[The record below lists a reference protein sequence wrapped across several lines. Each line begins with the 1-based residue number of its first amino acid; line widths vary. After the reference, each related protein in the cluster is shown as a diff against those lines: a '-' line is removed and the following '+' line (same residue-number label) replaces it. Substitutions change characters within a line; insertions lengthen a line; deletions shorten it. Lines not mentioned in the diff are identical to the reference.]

1 MENRT
6 SHAERSGLRELRAQL
21 ESLGQIYLRLDIAS
35 KIALWFIVIIHVV
48 AFAAPLIA
56 PYEPAQEHYEA
67 SLQGPSLEHPL
78 GTDLTGRDVL
88 SRIIY
93 GARISLL
100 VGIVAVGTA
109 VFFGTL
115 LGSIAGYVGGW
126 IDETIMRTMDIIIS
140 VPVLVLALA
149 LVGAVGPS
157 LTNIILIIG
166 FVYTPQYAR
175 LMRGSVLSTKENE
188 YVEAARGTGLSS
200 AAVLGKHVVPNSI
213 TPVVVQATYHVATAI
228 ILESSLSF
236 LGIGIQPPTPSWGG
250 MIADGRQYLPSE
262 WWITTFAGL
271 MIMITVLAFN
281 IIGDGLRDVIDPE
294 TETRGGGAA

>member
-1 MENRT
+1 MATET
-6 SHAERSGLRELRAQL
+6 TQTERSWAARLRVEVTSMAAVYRQ
-21 ESLGQIYLRLDIAS
+21 LDIAT
-35 KIALWFIVIIHVV
+35 KVALWVLVVIHVT
-48 AFAAPLIA
+48 AIAAPLIA
-56 PYEPAQEHYEA
+56 PYDPAQEHYER
-67 SLQGPSLEHPL
+67 SLQGPSLQHPL

-93 GARISLL
+93 GTRVSLL

-109 VFFGTL
+109 AIIGTF
-115 LGSIAGYVGGW
+115 LGSVAGYVGGW

-157 LTNIILIIG
+157 LTNIIAVIA
-166 FVYTPQYAR
+166 FVYSPQYAR

-188 YVEAARGTGLSS
+188 YVEAARGTGLSNT
-200 AAVLGKHVVPNSI
+200 AVLGKHVVPNSM

-250 MIADGRQYLPSE
+250 MIANGRQYLPGE

-271 MIMITVLAFN
+271 MIMFTVLAFN
-281 IIGDGLRDVIDPE
+281 ILGDGLRDVIDPE
-294 TETRGGGAA
+294 TETREGGAA